1 VFSSAIPVPT
11 SINTCAP
18 KYLPSPSSYFTFAAR
33 CFLPGNFVLA
43 KLRLIHPTSLQLYN
57 FGRIETTTSS
67 AHATRLTCPPRS
79 FCLSTI
85 TRRHPRH
92 FLFDALT
99 VFSRT
104 TSPRRLQFILQ
115 RATRSSRRISNPI
128 QDAVGLEGESPKP
141 A

>member
-1 VFSSAIPVPT
+1 MFSSAIPVPT

-57 FGRIETTTSS
+57 FGRISTTTSS
-67 AHATRLTCPPRS
+67 AHATRLTCPPQT
-79 FCLSTI
+79 CYLSI
-85 TRRHPRH
+85 IPRRHPRY
-92 FLFDALT
+92 LIFDALT

-115 RATRSSRRISNPI
+115 RAAANASPTRSRTR
-128 QDAVGLEGESPKP
+128 VGLEAESPKP